1 MCVCEQNDG
10 KRRALTQKDQWGSS
24 VKKFCR
30 VVRLDDI
37 RTQLCVGSF
46 GSSLEGKRKACISQ
60 KQPNSVHSY
69 SYKKQQWHPQKRP
82 MAEKMKDVLCWNS
95 SNNVSFDFR
104 MVAMIKQVLLESSAS
119 DTFFLFCLSLS
130 LSFSFFLFLFLSLSF
145 WIILK
150 NKYHGCTTWFVQ
162 LGAILAHTVYTMLM
176 SQWWI
181 SD

>member
-1 MCVCEQNDG
+1 MSPVPALFPFMAFDRCVCCEQSDG
-10 KRRALTQKDQWGSS
+10 KWRALTQKDQWGSS

-95 SNNVSFDFR
+95 SNSVSFDFR
-104 MVAMIKQVLLESSAS
+104 TVAMVKQQLLESSAS
-119 DTFFLFCLSLS
+119 ETFFLFCLCLW
-130 LSFSFFLFLFLSLSF
+130 LFLSF
-145 WIILK
+145 WIIYLE
-150 NKYHGCTTWFVQ
+150 TSTMVEPWFSMQ
-162 LGAILAHTVYTMLM
+162 LVINDIDKFV
-176 SQWWI
+176 
-181 SD
+181 